1 MNRELIKSQK
11 KPEIIREANL
21 LFNQLFYDQKT
32 PKRDRLYQ
40 KEYEHFFQIASTLRN
55 VDLKIKEANSPRTTQ
70 LS

>member
-21 LFNQLFYDQKT
+21 LFNQLFHDQKT

-40 KEYEHFFQIASTLRN
+40 KEYEDYFQIASTLRN
-55 VDLKIKEANSPRTTQ
+55 VDLKIKEEESAKSKRTT
-70 LS
+70 